1 MWRPIFLPQ
10 STCSLMSSSAQGVF
24 LRAAFNAAMACR
36 ETHAAR
42 RLKMASLATRRIR
55 SWPRFMY
62 NYALGFF
69 TTSAAASGFS
79 VKRRG

>member
-1 MWRPIFLPQ
+1 MP
-10 STCSLMSSSAQGVF
+10 
-24 LRAAFNAAMACR
+24 
-36 ETHAAR
+36 R
-42 RLKMASLATRRIR
+42 RLKMASLAARRIG